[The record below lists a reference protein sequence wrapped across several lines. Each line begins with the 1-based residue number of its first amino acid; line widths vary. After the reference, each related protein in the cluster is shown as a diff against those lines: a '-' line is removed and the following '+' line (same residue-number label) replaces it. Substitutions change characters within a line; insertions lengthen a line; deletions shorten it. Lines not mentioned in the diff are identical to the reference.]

1 MSKESEAEKRRRF
14 FDEVFRK
21 MFREREPP
29 DVGLIRVV
37 LIFGRRVGFAA
48 APFKPNNGKQ
58 DNRAADEQIHGK
70 RFQSQD
76 HGKNG
81 AEQGFKG

>member
-1 MSKESEAEKRRRF
+1 MRVLRK
-14 FDEVFRK
+14 VFW
-21 MFREREPP
+21 EREPP
-29 DVGLIRVV
+29 DVGLILVV

-48 APFKPNNGKQ
+48 APFQPNDGKQ